1 MLTSDWTDDDIE
13 SLDVIC
19 ADLGGQA
26 LDLLSVMY
34 AESGCSTK
42 ALNDN
47 PKTRR
52 AKDGGLETV
61 PVDERYNAVG
71 LIQFMPFILAGLGYH
86 PEFGNRDRV
95 EAFRK
100 LTVAQQLP
108 YVRRYFQPHAG
119 KLTNEV
125 AWYMATFLPAYIA
138 HADEP
143 EYVLAVKGAK
153 GFSGAVYTANAGFDA
168 DGDHRIV
175 VRELGVAIARNCVG
189 ARWDEFVARFAGQTI
204 PVIPPPTLP
213 PPREA
218 DLGTWRGAQ
227 AALKA
232 LGFYDGSADGIWG
245 PLSKSA
251 LLAFQE
257 GHTLTPDGI
266 YGPLTRAALQREYT
280 VWLAAPLAAL
290 P

>member
-1 MLTSDWTDDDIE
+1 MLTSDWTDDDLE
-13 SLDVIC
+13 KLDVIC
-19 ADLGGQA
+19 ADLGGRA

-34 AESGCSTK
+34 SESGCKAT

-47 PKTRR
+47 PKVRR
-52 AKDGGLETV
+52 TKEGALETV
-61 PVDERYNAVG
+61 PPDERYNAVG

-86 PEFGNRDRV
+86 PEFGSRDRV
-95 EAFRK
+95 EAFRR
-100 LTVAQQLP
+100 LTVGQQLP
-108 YVRRYFQPHAG
+108 FVRRYFQPHAG
-119 KLTNEV
+119 KLTNRV
-125 AWYMATFLPAYIA
+125 AWYMATFLPAYLA

-143 EYVLAVKGAK
+143 DYVLATKGAA

-168 DGDHRIV
+168 DDDHVIV
-175 VRELGVAIARNCVG
+175 VNELDLAIERNCVG
-189 ARWDEFVARFAGQTI
+189 ARWQEFVARLAGQTI
-204 PVIPPPTLP
+204 PLLPPSIPP

-218 DLGTWRGAQ
+218 DLRTWLGAQ

-232 LGFYDGSADGIWG
+232 LGFYDGNVDGLWG

-257 GHTLTPDGI
+257 GHGLAADGI
-266 YGPLTRAALQREYT
+266 YGPKTRAALQSAYDA
-280 VWLAAPLAAL
+280 WLAAPLAAL